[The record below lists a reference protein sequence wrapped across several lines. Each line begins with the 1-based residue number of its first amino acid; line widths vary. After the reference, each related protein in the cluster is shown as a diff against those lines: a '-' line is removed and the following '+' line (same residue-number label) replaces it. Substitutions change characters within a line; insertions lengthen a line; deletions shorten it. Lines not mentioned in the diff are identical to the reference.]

1 MLTIFI
7 SMAPISSVVMTK
19 PTALHLYLPDVE
31 KPMWQACF
39 ANGDGETERADTC
52 FANDDGETNGG

>member
-1 MLTIFI
+1 
-7 SMAPISSVVMTK
+7 MAPISSVVMTK